1 LEVVKMPDGWEK
13 KRALATKVRRAVFAR
28 AGGRCELRLDGCT
41 GTAEEVDHIIPRA
54 AGGPMFDLTNLRAVC
69 RNCHKQR
76 PSAARFR
83 KVGDP
88 CATYSHVVGDAVCP
102 RCGRTGPSRNW
113 YA

>member
-1 LEVVKMPDGWEK
+1 VVKVADAWEK

-41 GTAEEVDHIIPRA
+41 GRAEEVDHIVPRA
-54 AGGPMFDLTNLRAVC
+54 AGGAMFDLSNLRAVC
-69 RNCHKQR
+69 KACHRQR
-76 PSAARFR
+76 PPASRFR

-88 CATYSHVVGDAVCP
+88 CSVYLHVVGDEPCP
-102 RCGRTGPSRNW
+102 RCGRVGGASRNW

>member
-1 LEVVKMPDGWEK
+1 MADAWEK

-28 AGGRCELRLDGCT
+28 AGGRCELRYDGCT

-76 PSAARFR
+76 PSAARFE
-83 KVGDP
+83 
-88 CATYSHVVGDAVCP
+88 
-102 RCGRTGPSRNW
+102 PSRVSW
-113 YA
+113 RLGGLDFDVRTVASHLPSGLAAAGF